1 MYVTYTL
8 FVRVRAQL
16 LTAFFTRP
24 WLVKCT
30 TFFWLRTLN
39 KFVNILDFA
48 GFGRPPVYSA
58 ALMLASNEP
67 ESQKTTL
74 SLLGLKAIGDRSNFL
89 QKLVT

>member
-1 MYVTYTL
+1 MHGQTVFKNTRKKVCYITENHVYVTYTL

-48 GFGRPPVYSA
+48 GFGRPPVYSVGI
-58 ALMLASNEP
+58 L
-67 ESQKTTL
+67 
-74 SLLGLKAIGDRSNFL
+74 
-89 QKLVT
+89 